1 MWNFLELKNIAW
13 IYSCIITDIRL
24 MYTALD
30 FYLWRGSIWV
40 FILTIMDKTSSQPP
54 QQKLQWW
61 RTICQC
67 RHYWRQNQ
75 TEDAGIWW
83 LIGLV
88 CLVVDVTGDEGSWP
102 VLSLGSCMQ
111 EHTGAACDRGT
122 KRQTNWW
129 EMDQVTR
136 WLEHK
141 AGHGWP
147 WSCYTLSPP
156 AAGHP
161 AALWLSLLTT
171 RAYTLHPYYRSL
183 LYIIISVSW
192 YHCTYNMNNITQP
205 YLFLKV
211 SLK

>member
-1 MWNFLELKNIAW
+1 MENNLSVSALLETKPNWRLR
-13 IYSCIITDIRL
+13 YLMTDQPCL
-24 MYTALD
+24 NGG
-30 FYLWRGSIWV
+30 WR
-40 FILTIMDKTSSQPP
+40 D
-54 QQKLQWW
+54 W
-61 RTICQC
+61 R
-67 RHYWRQNQ
+67 WR
-75 TEDAGIWW
+75 
-83 LIGLV
+83 
-88 CLVVDVTGDEGSWP
+88 SWP

-183 LYIIISVSW
+183 LYIIISVPW
-192 YHCTYNMNNITQP
+192 YHCTYYMNNITQP